1 MDKKTVLIV
10 DDEKDVLSVLE
21 KALSTEGYC
30 VLRAENGNDAVM
42 LARSK
47 HPDLIILDIVMP
59 GIGGG
64 EVAAML
70 RENPM
75 TKDIPI
81 IFQTCIISKT
91 EETVAC
97 SLIAGNMFIAKP
109 YSAEEM
115 LAEVRKLA

>member
-10 DDEKDVLSVLE
+10 DDDRDVFSVLE
-21 KALSTEGYC
+21 KTLSTEGYC

-42 LARSK
+42 LAGSK
-47 HPDLIILDIVMP
+47 HPDLIILDIIMP
-59 GIGGG
+59 GMGGG

-70 RENPM
+70 RENPK
-75 TKDIPI
+75 TRDIPV
-81 IFQTCIISKT
+81 IFQTCLVSRT
-91 EETVAC
+91 EETTAS